1 MLTQQECDFLHSRM
15 QGTIIETLGIRFLP
29 SDDEY
34 AMAEMPISP
43 QTRQYLG
50 VLHGGASLTLAE
62 TIAGVGS
69 LHLTNYDE
77 TLAVCGTEVNAS
89 HVAMSATEGKV
100 FGKARLI
107 HAGKSTHVWNVDI
120 VGEDGTI
127 RFTYF
132 KNLSFL
138 STYASDNVVRYTSSA
153 TMFPL
158 F

>member
-15 QGTIIETLGIRFLP
+15 QGTIIETLGIRFIP
-29 SDDEY
+29 TDDEY
-34 AMAEMPISP
+34 AVAEMPILP

-69 LHLTNYDE
+69 LHLINYDE
-77 TLAVCGTEVNAS
+77 TFAVCGTEVNAS

-107 HAGKSTHVWNVDI
+107 YAGKSTHVWNVDI
-120 VGEDGTI
+120 VGEDGTMISAERVTNRII
-127 RFTYF
+127 RR
-132 KNLSFL
+132 K
-138 STYASDNVVRYTSSA
+138 
-153 TMFPL
+153 
-158 F
+158 